1 MVGRDGRLQSDGM
14 TQNDEA
20 LERDFQDDSGKLGM
34 ELRAVAK
41 HAPLPDM
48 PPIGTEPL
56 AIVSDI
62 HANLEAFTAVL
73 ADIDARG
80 IKRMVCLGDVVGY
93 GPNPLECIDLVMERC
108 IFSLMGNHDFA
119 IFFEP
124 YNFNTAAENAAYW
137 TRAQFESDPDAERR
151 NKRWRYLGSMLTRAA
166 NERFVAFHG
175 SPRRPI
181 NEYVF
186 PDDIY
191 TNPQKMASIFDRITH
206 LCFVGHTHVPGV
218 FVADPDFYSPDELNN
233 EFDFA
238 NTRAMINVGSVGQP
252 RDRNPAAS
260 YAILQPEKVEFVRVA
275 YDVQTTVDK
284 VKAIDA
290 LDNFLGL
297 RLLDGR

>member
-1 MVGRDGRLQSDGM
+1 M
-14 TQNDEA
+14 TENNEA
-20 LERDFQDDSGKLGM
+20 LEKEPAEEMGVLIP
-34 ELRAVAK
+34 ELASVAR
-41 HAPLPDM
+41 HAPQPDM
-48 PPIGTEPL
+48 PPIGMEPL
-56 AIVSDI
+56 AIISDI
-62 HANLEAFTAVL
+62 HANLEALTNVL

-80 IKRMVCLGDVVGY
+80 LKRIICLGDVVGY

-108 IFSLMGNHDFA
+108 MFSLMGNHDFA

-124 YNFNTAAENAAYW
+124 HNFNTAAENAAYW
-137 TRAQFESDPDAERR
+137 TRAQFENDQDIERR
-151 NKRWRYLGSMLTRAA
+151 NKRWRYLGSMLTRAS

-191 TNPQKMASIFDRITH
+191 TNPTKMASIFDRINH

-218 FVADPDFYSPDELNN
+218 FVSDPDFYSPDELNN
-233 EFDFA
+233 EFELAD
-238 NTRAMINVGSVGQP
+238 TRAMINVGSVGQP

-260 YAILQPEKVEFVRVA
+260 YAVLQPDKVEFVRVA